1 MGGVRTVAVALA
13 LLSLAASV
21 QASQLLY
28 PLVSDW
34 DQQFRIESQV
44 STRDGK
50 SVVNGTVWNT
60 TNWGAKRIQLLID
73 GLDASGSTVNQ
84 RVVWLGIDLPAGTHG
99 SFEVPMPTSASYR
112 VSVFAFDSRRGR
124 WG

>member
-1 MGGVRTVAVALA
+1 MSGVRTIAFALA
-13 LLSLAASV
+13 LLSLTASAP
-21 QASQLLY
+21 ASELLY

-50 SVVNGTVWNT
+50 RVVSGTVWNT

-73 GLDASGSTVNQ
+73 GLDAGGAIVSQ
-84 RVVWLGIDLPAGTHG
+84 RVVWLGIDLGGGGHAA
-99 SFEVPMPTSASYR
+99 FEVAMPPSASYR
-112 VSVFAFDSRRGR
+112 VSVFAFESRRGR

>member
-1 MGGVRTVAVALA
+1 MRTVAVAIA
-13 LLSLAASV
+13 LLSMAVSV
-21 QASQLLY
+21 PAGELLY

-34 DQQFRIESQV
+34 EQYFRIESQV

-50 SVVNGTVWNT
+50 SVVSGTVWNT
-60 TNWGAKRIQLLID
+60 TNWGAKRIQLLVD
-73 GLDASGSTVNQ
+73 GLDASGTPVSQ

-99 SFEVPMPTSASYR
+99 FFEVSVPTSPSYR